1 LNGRFAF
8 AEFVFDSAT
17 AELTRKGR
25 RLRMPERT
33 SFVLAVLLERAGK
46 LVTREELQDLM
57 WPNGKVLD
65 YENATNKA
73 IYQLRTVLR
82 DNPKAP
88 HFVETIPRRG
98 YRFQAE
104 VVLLPPEEPKSAQN
118 GAKVENQQTG
128 VALQQAAL
136 TQVALPAEFTN
147 TTSEAGEVGE
157 ASESVQTENRVLS
170 LPFRRAR
177 GPAFRKYLWTVGLP
191 ASISLLAIAG
201 LIAVVHRPQAARGAH
216 IQYVSIGIPPFEMQG
231 ADAKQ
236 LGESFRLDLTDALSQ
251 LPEVQVRAA
260 RSLANLRLDNAN
272 IPEISQSLHLDVLV
286 LGKFSLQGKNCI
298 LQLEMVRGRDASHL
312 ASFEYSGSE
321 DELTTIRN
329 KAQRDIFTRLEL
341 TKNPVDTA
349 GNTVNPQAYKS
360 YLMARDSA
368 SLRTPEA
375 LNRALQQYQ
384 DAISRDPSF
393 ARAYAGMAAADLA
406 IFNQEP
412 SNRIDAQNVDLSKA
426 AESATKALQLDTMLA
441 EPHAVLGEVAL
452 IQHWDFLLA
461 EKELRRAIEL
471 DPHEPIY
478 HTHLSLLLADEGR
491 FEEAFAQNDL
501 AHSDDPLWAYTY
513 VDEDFIALCAHQNA
527 RAIASAEKYAKLAPD
542 DPRAHDLLAW
552 AFFVSGRY
560 EEAIAQWRLIATM
573 ERDTA
578 LAALEDQ
585 GLSAYRKGGV
595 SAYVQV
601 ILYAMK
607 QGLTTGHLYENDF
620 VPAEWYAYAGNRDQ
634 AIALV
639 RDMVNR
645 HDPLVT
651 DLAVNPMYDNL
662 HHDSRF
668 LAILSQVGL
677 TLPTSYPKPKLQ
689 ASMQ

>member
-1 LNGRFAF
+1 MHGRFSF
-8 AEFVFDSAT
+8 SVFVFDADT
-17 AELTRKGR
+17 AELTRNGR
-25 RLRMPERT
+25 KLPMPEQT
-33 SFVLAVLLERAGK
+33 SLVLSILLQRAGT
-46 LVTREELQDLM
+46 LVTREELQELI
-57 WPNGKVLD
+57 WPQGKVLN
-65 YENATNKA
+65 YESAMNKA

-88 HFVETIPRRG
+88 QFVETIPRRG
-98 YRFQAE
+98 YRFRADVTLLPSATPKLTKSSAEEARHLLVPVAPAE
-104 VVLLPPEEPKSAQN
+104 VTTEAADADPTMVSLAHVNP
-118 GAKVENQQTG
+118 AKVDAVEINSPHSLPHDQTSSSVFQKYSRIIGLAAALCLLAFVSLPAIFHKQQT
-128 VALQQAAL
+128 A
-136 TQVALPAEFTN
+136 
-147 TTSEAGEVGE
+147 E
-157 ASESVQTENRVLS
+157 ASHAEN
-170 LPFRRAR
+170 
-177 GPAFRKYLWTVGLP
+177 
-191 ASISLLAIAG
+191 ISM
-201 LIAVVHRPQAARGAH
+201 
-216 IQYVSIGIPPFEMQG
+216 GIPPFEMQG

-272 IPEISQSLHLDVLV
+272 IPELSQSLHLDVLV

-298 LQLEMVRGRDASHL
+298 LQLELVRGRDASHL

-341 TKNPVDTA
+341 TKKSVDTA
-349 GNTVNPQAYKS
+349 GSTVNPQAYKS

-375 LNRALQQYQ
+375 LNRALLQYQ
-384 DAISRDPSF
+384 DAISRDSSF
-393 ARAYAGMAAADLA
+393 ARAYAGMATAYLA

-412 SNRIDAQNVDLSKA
+412 SNRIDAQNADLRKA

-441 EPHAVLGEVAL
+441 EPHAVLGNVAQ
-452 IQHWDFLLA
+452 IQHWDFLLG

-491 FEEAFAQNDL
+491 FEEAFAQNNL
-501 AHSDDPLWAYTY
+501 AHSDDPLWAHTY
-513 VDEDFIALCAHQNA
+513 MDEDFIALCAHQDA
-527 RAIASAEKYAKLAPD
+527 RAIAAAGKYAKLAPD

-552 AFFVSGRY
+552 AFFVAGRY
-560 EEAIAQWRLIATM
+560 EEAIAQWHLIATM
-573 ERDTA
+573 QRDTA

-585 GLSAYRKGGV
+585 GLSAYRKGGI

-601 ILYAMK
+601 ILHATEK
-607 QGLTTGHLYENDF
+607 GLTKGHLYENDF
-620 VPAEWYAYAGNRDQ
+620 VLSEWYAYAGNRDQ
-634 AIALV
+634 SVALV

-645 HDPLVT
+645 HDPLVI

-662 HHDSRF
+662 HHDPRF
-668 LAILSQVGL
+668 IAILSQVGL
-677 TLPTSYPKPKLQ
+677 TLPTSYPKPELQ
-689 ASMQ
+689 ASLQ